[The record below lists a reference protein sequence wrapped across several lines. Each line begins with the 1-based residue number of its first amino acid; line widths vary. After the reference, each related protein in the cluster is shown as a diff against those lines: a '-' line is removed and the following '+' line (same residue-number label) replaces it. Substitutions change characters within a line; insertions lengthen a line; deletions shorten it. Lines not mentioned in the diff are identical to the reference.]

1 MIVFWVM
8 KTVQNS
14 FGHPELE
21 KPMDEKRKGALKL
34 SFQDRLSIIF
44 EMRLSEVAEQR

>member
-1 MIVFWVM
+1 M
-8 KTVQNS
+8 KTVQDS

-34 SFQDRLSIIF
+34 SSQYGLGILLD
-44 EMRLSEVAEQR
+44 MRLSGVAEQR

>member
-1 MIVFWVM
+1 M

-34 SFQDRLSIIF
+34 SFQYGLGII
-44 EMRLSEVAEQR
+44 AEINEKFQLIIIPR